1 MKLVELMK
9 EIEKQQIGIQAQIMV
24 ALTRKVAKHA
34 AKTLPPGPV
43 RHAQVAPGVVAELA
57 RVMQNNYG
65 VEAAPAETL
74 EMGVE

>member
-9 EIEKQQIGIQAQIMV
+9 EIEKQPIGIQAQIMV
-24 ALTRKVAKHA
+24 ALTRKVAKQA

-57 RVMQNNYG
+57 RVLQIQYEA
-65 VEAAPAETL
+65 EAAQAETL